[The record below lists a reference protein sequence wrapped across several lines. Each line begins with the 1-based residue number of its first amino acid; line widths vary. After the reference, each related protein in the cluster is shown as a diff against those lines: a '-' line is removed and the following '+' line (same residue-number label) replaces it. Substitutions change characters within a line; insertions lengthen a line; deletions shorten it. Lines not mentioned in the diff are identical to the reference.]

1 MLRAPRA
8 LLAPRN
14 SGPPLNDSTRACSSH
29 ARCHLRHFERC
40 CTTPR
45 NSTVRATLRNS
56 AVSTDGFIQG
66 EPTKE
71 YIDPAVAYQYLA
83 RTQAAACKGKRTIA
97 FARLSTFGVA
107 NDLNSAVK
115 ALHIANA
122 RLSQLVFLPPAG
134 ADISTL
140 SLASRPDVSHP
151 WHWLPDQPLS
161 DVLNLSACHRHLLEH
176 NRSWLERVAAE
187 GLTPRLQSALPFVTR
202 LLNFNW
208 RQGVYLRQV
217 PVKFRAQGVLWWWSI
232 LSTYLVRPA
241 GQLASRLEHSPALKG
256 LPLPW
261 RLDMSQLALNFR
273 SGIDAALFD
282 VGLHVRMGDACGA
295 NAIPQ
300 ASRLCV
306 RTLREALQRVELRS
320 NSTVFLATDSD
331 AIMESVADVRREW
344 PALRIYHLSLTRAKY
359 DSQTRIERRVHS
371 DRAQILSEALLDMAF
386 LSLSRRIVGAM
397 IGNLPRLALQ
407 LRVRRTY
414 NYTAL
419 DSRAWCTRTAC
430 KLPAYRV
437 SDGV

>member
-1 MLRAPRA
+1 MSSQVACQERARA
-8 LLAPRN
+8 SRLK
-14 SGPPLNDSTRACSSH
+14 DSTRACSPH

-40 CTTPR
+40 CTIPR

-56 AVSTDGFIQG
+56 TVSTDGFIQG

-140 SLASRPDVSHP
+140 NLASRPDVSHP

-187 GLTPRLQSALPFVTR
+187 GLTSRLQSALPFVTR

-217 PVKFRAQGVLWWWSI
+217 PVKFRTQGVLWWWSV
-232 LSTYLVRPA
+232 LSTYLVRPV

-261 RLDMSQLALNFR
+261 RLDMSELALNFR
-273 SGIDAALFD
+273 SGTDAALFD

-331 AIMESVADVRREW
+331 AIVESVADVRREW

-359 DSQTRIERRVHS
+359 DSQTRIERRVHI

-430 KLPAYRV
+430 KLPAYRAA
-437 SDGV
+437 DGV

>member
-1 MLRAPRA
+1 MCIRDRPITRYTSVNFEKD
-8 LLAPRN
+8 LLQNCERQWGQSA
-14 SGPPLNDSTRACSSH
+14 SS
-29 ARCHLRHFERC
+29 
-40 CTTPR
+40 
-45 NSTVRATLRNS
+45 ATLYCDENQR
-56 AVSTDGFIQG
+56 
-66 EPTKE
+66 K
-71 YIDPAVAYQYLA
+71 
-83 RTQAAACKGKRTIA
+83 
-97 FARLSTFGVA
+97 
-107 NDLNSAVK
+107 
-115 ALHIANA
+115 
-122 RLSQLVFLPPAG
+122 
-134 ADISTL
+134 
-140 SLASRPDVSHP
+140 
-151 WHWLPDQPLS
+151 
-161 DVLNLSACHRHLLEH
+161 
-176 NRSWLERVAAE
+176 
-187 GLTPRLQSALPFVTR
+187 
-202 LLNFNW
+202 
-208 RQGVYLRQV
+208 
-217 PVKFRAQGVLWWWSI
+217 
-232 LSTYLVRPA
+232 
-241 GQLASRLEHSPALKG
+241 
-256 LPLPW
+256 
-261 RLDMSQLALNFR
+261 
-273 SGIDAALFD
+273 
-282 VGLHVRMGDACGA
+282 

-331 AIMESVADVRREW
+331 AIVESVADVRREW

>member
-1 MLRAPRA
+1 MCCYERAKRARTLRRTHAD
-8 LLAPRN
+8 N
-14 SGPPLNDSTRACSSH
+14 VNDSRACSSH
-29 ARCHLRHFERC
+29 ARCHLRHLERC
-40 CTTPR
+40 CTSPR
-45 NSTVRATLRNS
+45 NAT
-56 AVSTDGFIQG
+56 VSTDGYIQG
-66 EPTKE
+66 EPSKE

-83 RTQAAACKGKRTIA
+83 RTQVAACKGKRTIA

-107 NDLNSAVK
+107 NDLNSAIK

-122 RLSQLVFLPPAG
+122 RLSQLVFLPPDG
-134 ADISTL
+134 ADL
-140 SLASRPDVSHP
+140 LRLNLASRSNVSRP

-161 DVLNLSACHRHLLEH
+161 DVLTLSACHRHLLEH

-202 LLNFNW
+202 MLNFNW
-208 RQGVYLRQV
+208 RQGAYLRQV
-217 PVKFRAQGVLWWWSI
+217 PVKFRTQGMLWWWSV

-261 RLDMSQLALNFR
+261 RLDMSALALNFR
-273 SGIDAALFD
+273 SGTDTALFD

-300 ASRLCV
+300 ASRLCI
-306 RTLREALQRVELRS
+306 RTLREALQRVELRP

-331 AIMESVADVRREW
+331 AIVKSVADIRREW
-344 PALRIYHLSLTRAKY
+344 PALQIYHLSLTRAKY
-359 DSQTRIERRVHS
+359 DSQTRIERRVYT

>member
-1 MLRAPRA
+1 MCCYERAKRARTLRRTHAD
-8 LLAPRN
+8 N
-14 SGPPLNDSTRACSSH
+14 VNDSRACSSH
-29 ARCHLRHFERC
+29 ARCHLRHLERC
-40 CTTPR
+40 CTIPR
-45 NSTVRATLRNS
+45 NSTVS
-56 AVSTDGFIQG
+56 SDGYIQG
-66 EPTKE
+66 EPSKE

-83 RTQAAACKGKRTIA
+83 RTQVAACKGKRTIA

-122 RLSQLVFLPPAG
+122 RLSQLVFLPPGG
-134 ADISTL
+134 ADL
-140 SLASRPDVSHP
+140 LRLNLASRPNVSRP

-161 DVLNLSACHRHLLEH
+161 DVLTLSACHRHLLEH

-202 LLNFNW
+202 MLNFNW
-208 RQGVYLRQV
+208 RQGAYLRQV
-217 PVKFRAQGVLWWWSI
+217 PVKFRTQGMLWWWSV

-261 RLDMSQLALNFR
+261 RLDMSALALNFR
-273 SGIDAALFD
+273 SGTDTALFD

-300 ASRLCV
+300 ASRLCI
-306 RTLREALQRVELRS
+306 RTLREALQRVELRP

-331 AIMESVADVRREW
+331 AIVESVADIRREW

-359 DSQTRIERRVHS
+359 DSQTRIERRVYS